1 MKPQQSFG
9 VSLVP
14 QMEAFLKHNREI
26 TIHGTPMGIWA
37 AALPQYFKNH
47 HTLYKAHQIQR
58 WGIEME
64 NNLDDE
70 TPVPDRKEMA
80 WTGLLSGAL
89 ILIVFNIEGLSSWG
103 NSTLIEDFIREI
115 YGSSYSPPDKEDGA
129 GNRNQRRSR
138 RDLLVW
144 QGEDRFHYLRF
155 RQMVRREGLTTEG
168 GSIPL
173 RIKSRP

>member
-9 VSLVP
+9 VSLVL

-89 ILIVFNIEGLSSWG
+89 ILIVFNIEGISSWG

-115 YGSSYSPPDKEDGA
+115 YGSSYFPPDKK
-129 GNRNQRRSR
+129 
-138 RDLLVW
+138 
-144 QGEDRFHYLRF
+144 
-155 RQMVRREGLTTEG
+155 MVRVIGINAVLVAIFWFGRVKI
-168 GSIPL
+168 GSIIFGFA
-173 RIKSRP
+173 RWFGAKA